1 MTGPRIVV
9 TNDDGIESPG
19 LLAMADAMADLG
31 TVVVAAPASDM
42 SGAGT
47 GIGKLDSH
55 GVDMKRVDMSG
66 YEAYTIAGPPGLA
79 VMAVALG
86 AFGGPAEMV
95 VSGINAGI
103 NTGQSIIHSG
113 TVGAALTA
121 RTFRMKGMAVSLA
134 ESDPWHW
141 ETAGA
146 VAHSAARWL
155 LSRSGLPPVLNVN
168 VPGRPV
174 GEIRGVH
181 WADLDEFGYFRVA
194 NTEEEARRLQFT
206 VSAASTGSDPA
217 SDSAI
222 CDKGF
227 VAVTPISPIS
237 PAPFPDVDPSSIW
250 PGDQEGRRHSA
261 AR

>member
-19 LLAMADAMADLG
+19 LVALADAVSDLG
-31 TVVVAAPASDM
+31 KVVVAAPTADM
-42 SGAGT
+42 SGSGT
-47 GIGKLDSH
+47 GIGRLDSH
-55 GVDMKRVDMSG
+55 GVDMNRVELAG
-66 YEAYTIAGPPGLA
+66 HEAYTIAGPPGLA

-86 AFGGPAEMV
+86 AFGGPAELV

-141 ETAGA
+141 ETGCE
-146 VAHSAARWL
+146 VARSAARWL
-155 LSRSGLPPVLNVN
+155 LSRPGVPPVLNLN
-168 VPGRPV
+168 VPGRPLDEV
-174 GEIRGVH
+174 QGVH

-194 NTEEEARRLQFT
+194 NTEGEGKRIQFG
-206 VSAASTGSDPA
+206 VSSASTGADPA
-217 SDSAI
+217 SDSAL
-222 CDKGF
+222 CEKGF
-227 VAVTPISPIS
+227 VAVTPISPMS

-250 PGDQEGRRHSA
+250 PG
-261 AR
+261 